1 MGEQIFVIK
10 SRNKRLI
17 MCIMCLILIF
27 TSVYAGMSRVTCIAQ
42 ERTQGE
48 NSGIELKSPSAILME
63 ASTGQVIYEKDADTS
78 LHPASITKIMTL
90 ILIFD
95 AIKDGKIGLDD
106 EVTVSEYAASMG
118 GSQVFLEAGEK
129 QTVDTMIKC
138 ISMASA
144 NDACVAM
151 SEYIA
156 GTESA
161 FVAKMNERATGLG
174 MNNTNFVNCC
184 GLDTDGHMSTA
195 RDIAL
200 MSRELITKYPQIHDY
215 STIWMDTIIHSTRRG
230 DSEFGLTNTNKLI
243 KQYEWATGL
252 KTGSTGLAKCCLSA
266 SANKDGIDL
275 IAVIMAAPDSKTRF
289 AEAVNLLNYGFN
301 TCDIYKDD
309 GMPLLEN
316 IRISKGKKDY
326 VNCRYEKE
334 FSYMFINPVNHE
346 DISKEL
352 HINENIAAPVYEGDT
367 IGTLEYYY
375 NGEKIGS
382 VNVIS
387 SENIEKADFLT
398 QIKKVLGRLL
408 K

>member
-1 MGEQIFVIK
+1 
-10 SRNKRLI
+10 
-17 MCIMCLILIF
+17 
-27 TSVYAGMSRVTCIAQ
+27 
-42 ERTQGE
+42 
-48 NSGIELKSPSAILME
+48 
-63 ASTGQVIYEKDADTS
+63 
-78 LHPASITKIMTL
+78 
-90 ILIFD
+90 
-95 AIKDGKIGLDD
+95 
-106 EVTVSEYAASMG
+106 
-118 GSQVFLEAGEK
+118 
-129 QTVDTMIKC
+129 
-138 ISMASA
+138 
-144 NDACVAM
+144 M
-151 SEYIA
+151 SEYIG

-161 FVAKMNERATGLG
+161 FVAKMNERAMGLG

-309 GMPLLEN
+309 DMPLLEN

-352 HINENIAAPVYEGDT
+352 HINENIAAPVNEGDT
-367 IGTLEYYY
+367 IGTLDYYY

-398 QIKKVLGRLL
+398 QIKKVLCRLL

>member
-1 MGEQIFVIK
+1 
-10 SRNKRLI
+10 
-17 MCIMCLILIF
+17 MCLILIF

-63 ASTGQVIYEKDADTS
+63 ASTGQVVYEKDADTS

>member
-1 MGEQIFVIK
+1 MFVIK

-106 EVTVSEYAASMG
+106 EVTVSEYEASMG

>member
-1 MGEQIFVIK
+1 
-10 SRNKRLI
+10 
-17 MCIMCLILIF
+17 MCLILIF

-275 IAVIMAAPDSKTRF
+275 IAVIMAALDSKTRF